1 MPRSDRLRRA
11 ARASIARSIGVAGVP
26 TAPGEWMR
34 FFQDLKDRAVAL
46 TAPDP
51 ARHAAVT

>member
-1 MPRSDRLRRA
+1 MPGSDRWRRA
-11 ARASIARSIGVAGVP
+11 AQASIARRIGVAGVP

-34 FFQDLKDRAVAL
+34 FFQDLQDRAVAL
-46 TAPDP
+46 IAPDP